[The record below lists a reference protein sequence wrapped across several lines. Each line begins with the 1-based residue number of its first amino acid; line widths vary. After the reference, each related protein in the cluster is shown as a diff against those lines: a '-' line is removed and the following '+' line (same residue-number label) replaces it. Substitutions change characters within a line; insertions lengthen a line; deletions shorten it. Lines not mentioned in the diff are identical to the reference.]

1 MEKFRL
7 HILGCGSA
15 LPTSVH
21 NPSAQVL
28 NIREKLYM
36 IDCGEGT
43 QLQFR
48 KSKLKFSRLTSVF
61 ISHMHGD
68 HCFGLVGIIS
78 TMALLGRT
86 ADINV
91 FLPKDGE
98 EIVRAQLDYFC
109 RDIPF
114 NVNLVTFDGGEERM
128 IFEDNSIT
136 VTTVPLKHRIAC
148 CGFLFREKQGLRHIN
163 REMCDF
169 YGIPAFM
176 IGKIK
181 NGEDFV
187 TEDGETVANE
197 RITFPPDPVRSYAYC
212 SDTIYMPELE
222 KQLKGIDLLY
232 HEATFCNEDV
242 KRAKETYHTTSG
254 EAAALA
260 LKAEVKKLLIGHF
273 SARYTDSNQLLRECR
288 SIFRNTVAATEGL
301 TVDI

>member
-1 MEKFRL
+1 MDIQELITK
-7 HILGCGSA
+7 
-15 LPTSVH
+15 
-21 NPSAQVL
+21 PSSQ
-28 NIREKLYM
+28 
-36 IDCGEGT
+36 
-43 QLQFR
+43 QR
-48 KSKLKFSRLTSVF
+48 K
-61 ISHMHGD
+61 
-68 HCFGLVGIIS
+68 
-78 TMALLGRT
+78 ALLNKDVSAVELVNAVYDRIDEVEEKIGAYNSLTKDIALQT
-86 ADINV
+86 A
-91 FLPKDGE
+91 E
-98 EIVRAQLDYFC
+98 
-109 RDIPF
+109 
-114 NVNLVTFDGGEERM
+114 
-128 IFEDNSIT
+128 T
-136 VTTVPLKHRIAC
+136 VD
-148 CGFLFREKQGLRHIN
+148 E
-163 REMCDF
+163 
-169 YGIPAFM
+169 
-176 IGKIK
+176 KIK

-260 LKAEVKKLLIGHF
+260 LKADVKKLLIGHF

>member
-109 RDIPF
+109 QDIPF

-273 SARYTDSNQLLRECR
+273 SARYTDSNLLLRECR

>member
-114 NVNLVTFDGGEERM
+114 NVNLVTFDGGED
-128 IFEDNSIT
+128 DN
-136 VTTVPLKHRIAC
+136 R
-148 CGFLFREKQGLRHIN
+148 
-163 REMCDF
+163 
-169 YGIPAFM
+169 PA
-176 IGKIK
+176 
-181 NGEDFV
+181 
-187 TEDGETVANE
+187 ET
-197 RITFPPDPVRSYAYC
+197 PHC
-212 SDTIYMPELE
+212 
-222 KQLKGIDLLY
+222 
-232 HEATFCNEDV
+232 
-242 KRAKETYHTTSG
+242 
-254 EAAALA
+254 
-260 LKAEVKKLLIGHF
+260 
-273 SARYTDSNQLLRECR
+273 LLRI
-288 SIFRNTVAATEGL
+288 SV
-301 TVDI
+301 